1 MKLIKLILL
10 LFLFNL
16 STCFAND
23 ELNFEDWKM
32 QFKQIALSNNIS
44 KQTFD
49 TAMADVRFLPKVIEY
64 DRFQP
69 EFYEDTKTY
78 VDKRTSTQK
87 LKKGINFYKQNI
99 KLVNVVENS
108 FGVLVL
114 SVCIRDV
121 QSSTLCILPTPVH
134 TDGQANMCIHLHTH
148 TLPAVGRYSGSTS
161 ITPMTDC
168 GFDLDD
174 DSIDIKF
181 VSPTQKR
188 KELPVLLIWAKQK
201 GCSAV
206 PF

>member
-69 EFYEDTKTY
+69 EFYEDTKT
-78 VDKRTSTQK
+78 
-87 LKKGINFYKQNI
+87 
-99 KLVNVVENS
+99 
-108 FGVLVL
+108 
-114 SVCIRDV
+114 
-121 QSSTLCILPTPVH
+121 
-134 TDGQANMCIHLHTH
+134 
-148 TLPAVGRYSGSTS
+148 
-161 ITPMTDC
+161 
-168 GFDLDD
+168 
-174 DSIDIKF
+174 
-181 VSPTQKR
+181 
-188 KELPVLLIWAKQK
+188 
-201 GCSAV
+201 
-206 PF
+206 